1 MGHVAAV
8 YHVREGD
15 ASLEVLHFS
24 GKHFQGRVWNKDTFS
39 KVQNSSST
47 VHLPVSAQ
55 NPKRGSFTVVTSLMA
70 IDKHQLRGRR
80 T

>member
-15 ASLEVLHFS
+15 ASLEVLHLS

-39 KVQNSSST
+39 NVQSSSST
-47 VHLPVSAQ
+47 VVLLPVSDLIA
-55 NPKRGSFTVVTSLMA
+55 VMASLMS
-70 IDKHQLRGRR
+70 DLGYV
-80 T
+80 TEGYP